1 MVASEGMIAGGGA
14 IGGPRAREAAVDA
27 LVLQGLSG
35 VGPKRFRQ
43 LVDRFGSPGAA
54 LVGGQEFDVVA
65 GKRAASA
72 RRALS
77 PSRRGAARALARRC
91 AGAGIEL
98 LVYGAPEYPARL
110 GDLPDP
116 PSILFTIGRAELL
129 AGPCVAVVGSRAATV
144 YGRRVARALGAALA
158 SRGKCVVSGMAVGID
173 SEAHWGA
180 LPGATAAVLGSGTD
194 VASPPR
200 NAELHRKIRESGV
213 VASEFPPGVR
223 AEPHHFPRRNRII
236 AALATDV
243 IVVEASRKSGA
254 LITVDHALDL
264 GREVHA
270 VPGPID
276 RPTSEGANRLIADG
290 AGMILEAGLGE
301 EWAPAAAMPAGEPNL
316 QAALAAVPVGRP
328 VTVEEVA
335 QATGLPAEDVAAA
348 VAVLELRGFLV
359 PTRDGRVV
367 RTPGGRATA

>member
-1 MVASEGMIAGGGA
+1 MVAGGVA
-14 IGGPRAREAAVDA
+14 ADRLDAWEAAAEA
-27 LVLQGLSG
+27 LVLQGLAG
-35 VGPKRFRQ
+35 VGPKRFRA
-43 LVDRFGSPGAA
+43 LVDQFGSPGAA
-54 LVGGQEFDVVA
+54 LAGGRDFDALA
-65 GKRAASA
+65 GRRGAAA

-77 PSRRGAARALARRC
+77 PSDRGAARALARQC
-91 AGAGIEL
+91 AGAGMEL

-116 PSILFTIGRAELL
+116 PSILFAIGRAELL

-144 YGRRVARALGAALA
+144 YGRRVARGLGAALA
-158 SRGKCVVSGMAVGID
+158 SRGKCVVSGMAIGID
-173 SEAHWGA
+173 AEAHRGA
-180 LPGATAAVLGSGTD
+180 LAGSTAAVLGSGAD

-200 NAELHRKIRESGV
+200 NAELHRRICESGV

-290 AGMILEAGLGE
+290 AGMILEAGLGD
-301 EWAPAAAMPAGEPNL
+301 EWAPAAALPADEPHL
-316 QAALAAVPVGRP
+316 RAALAAVPAGRP
-328 VTVEEVA
+328 ATVEEVA
-335 QATGLPAEDVAAA
+335 QTTGLPAEDVAAA

-367 RTPGGRATA
+367 RTPGSRATA

>member
-1 MVASEGMIAGGGA
+1 MVAGGGGVA
-14 IGGPRAREAAVDA
+14 ATDSRAAEAAVDA
-27 LVLQGLSG
+27 LVLQGLPH
-35 VGPKRFRQ
+35 VGPKGFRA

-54 LVGGQEFDVVA
+54 LAAGREFGAVA
-65 GKRAASA
+65 GERAAAS
-72 RRALS
+72 RRKLS
-77 PSRRGAARALARRC
+77 PADRRRARALAERC
-91 AGAGIEL
+91 AGAGMRL

-116 PSILFTIGRAELL
+116 PPVLFAMGRPELL

-158 SRGKCVVSGMAVGID
+158 ARGKCVVSGMAIGID

-180 LPGATAAVLGSGTD
+180 LPGATAAVLGSGAD

-200 NAELHRKIRESGV
+200 NAELCRKIRQAGV
-213 VASEFPPGVR
+213 VASEFPPGAR

-276 RPTSEGANRLIADG
+276 RATSAGTNRLIADG
-290 AGMILEAGLGE
+290 AGVILDAGLGD
-301 EWAPAAAMPAGEPNL
+301 EWAPEAAALAGEPDL
-316 QAALAAVPVGRP
+316 RAVLAAVPATRP
-328 VTVEEVA
+328 VPVEEVA
-335 QATGLPAEDVAAA
+335 RAVGLPEEDVAAS
-348 VAVLELRGFLV
+348 VALLEIRGLLV
-359 PTRDGRVV
+359 PTRDGRVM
-367 RTPGGRATA
+367 RTPGRRATA